1 MSLLFYIWKSRGKV
15 FIFYDMNSLYILSET
30 FTNGYKVEV
39 LDIISFISILCGILV
54 IISKNPIVS
63 VLFLIGLFLSI
74 SSYLIILGLNFIGL
88 SYLLVYVGAV
98 SILFLFILMLINV
111 RISELLSNTSNS
123 IPLAIIIAISFNYPI
138 YQILPYSIAAF
149 NSYTVDLNNTLN
161 NILYNNYSDYLNKI
175 INLNDIELDKGEI
188 SFVTSKIWDGN
199 LSETSH
205 ITSIGNI
212 MYTSYSIWLILTS
225 IILLLAMVGA
235 IVITIKQ
242 KN

>member
-1 MSLLFYIWKSRGKV
+1 LSKKKRWWGFHKFKSINNLF
-15 FIFYDMNSLYILSET
+15 ILSESY
-30 FTNGYKVEV
+30 TNGYRVEV
-39 LDIISFISILCGILV
+39 LDIISLLSILCGIFV

-98 SILFLFILMLINV
+98 SILFLFILMLINIRV
-111 RISELLSNTSNS
+111 SELLSYTSNS
-123 IPLAIIIAISFNYPI
+123 IPLAILITISFNYPV

-149 NSYTVDLNNTLN
+149 NSYTVNLNNTLN
-161 NILYNNYSDYLNKI
+161 DMWYNNYTDYLNKFFKLN
-175 INLNDIELDKGEI
+175 NLELDKGEI

-212 MYTSYSIWLILTS
+212 MYTSYSIWLIITS

>member
-1 MSLLFYIWKSRGKV
+1 
-15 FIFYDMNSLYILSET
+15 MNSIYLLNETYSNGYRVETLDILS
-30 FTNGYKVEV
+30 
-39 LDIISFISILCGILV
+39 LIAILCGILV

-74 SSYLIILGLNFIGL
+74 ASYLIILGLNFIGL

-123 IPLAIIIAISFNYPI
+123 IPLAIFISILFSYPV
-138 YQILPYSIAAF
+138 YKILPYSIIVF
-149 NSYTVDLNNTLN
+149 NTYIPKLN
-161 NILYNNYSDYLNKI
+161 NIYDYFFGNI
-175 INLNDIELDKGEI
+175 IKMNNLNLDNGQMYL
-188 SFVTSKIWDGN
+188 VTSKVWDGN

-242 KN
+242 KNTPTEN

>member
-1 MSLLFYIWKSRGKV
+1 
-15 FIFYDMNSLYILSET
+15 MNSIFVLNET
-30 FTNGYKVEV
+30 FTNGYRAEI
-39 LDIISFISILCGILV
+39 LDFISLIAILCGILV
-54 IISKNPIVS
+54 IISKNPIIS

-123 IPLAIIIAISFNYPI
+123 IPLAIIITISFNYPV

-149 NSYTVDLNNTLN
+149 NSHTVDLNNTLN
-161 NILYNNYSDYLNKI
+161 DIWYNNYTDYINKFFR
-175 INLNDIELDKGEI
+175 LSTIELNNGEI
-188 SFVTSKIWDGN
+188 SFVSSKIWDGN

-212 MYTSYSIWLILTS
+212 IYTSYSMWLIITS